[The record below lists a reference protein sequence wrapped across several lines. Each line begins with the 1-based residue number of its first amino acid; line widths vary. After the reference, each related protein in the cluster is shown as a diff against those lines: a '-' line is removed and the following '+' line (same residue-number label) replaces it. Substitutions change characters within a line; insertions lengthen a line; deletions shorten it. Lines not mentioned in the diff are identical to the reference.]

1 MLSPGAISLSSPLIL
16 IFIGTK
22 KTVSTATTRGWPGNT
37 VSSLSHFDRSKS
49 GLSLSRFP
57 TPVRPGSGSKGYLRL
72 VRLSVCV
79 RQTPLALV
87 APLTKGCCQ
96 VKFRLTF
103 RAIAAPGR
111 WRRTSESRSDSKR
124 LESSRRS
131 NGASPSVN
139 YGSSNGNSKF
149 DRHTGVTDDITHR
162 CYVPG
167 MTMLQQTGAF
177 RTESVGRIEHD
188 RG

>member
-1 MLSPGAISLSSPLIL
+1 MIFRLRSTTTRPGRICICSSRPPMLSPATISLSSPLIL

-37 VSSLSHFDRSKS
+37 VSSLSRFDRSKS

-87 APLTKGCCQ
+87 APLTKACCQ

-103 RAIAAPGR
+103 GAIAAPTDGVAQVNR
-111 WRRTSESRSDSKR
+111 GAIRT
-124 LESSRRS
+124 LESFKPLERFKSKCQWS
-131 NGASPSVN
+131 TE
-139 YGSSNGNSKF
+139 YGSSK
-149 DRHTGVTDDITHR
+149 
-162 CYVPG
+162 
-167 MTMLQQTGAF
+167 
-177 RTESVGRIEHD
+177 
-188 RG
+188 